1 MYGKTLRNAII
12 DELDWDPSVDSTNI
26 GVAVDGAVAVLTG
39 HVANYAQKQ
48 AAERAVK
55 RVEGVK
61 AIAQEIEVLC
71 PIDTTRTDED
81 IAQRAL
87 SVLEGDVRLPKDA
100 VQLEVTNGWVTL
112 SGVVNC
118 ECDRRTAEDDV
129 RQLPEVIGVSNQV
142 TLARRASAT

>member
-1 MYGKTLRNAII
+1 MYGKTLRNDII

-26 GVAVDGAVAVLTG
+26 GVAVDGGVAILTG
-39 HVANYAQKQ
+39 HVPSYDQKL

-55 RVEGVK
+55 RVEGVR

-71 PIDTTRTDED
+71 PVDATRTDED

-87 SVLEGDVRLPKDA
+87 SALEDDVRLPKDA
-100 VQLEVTNGWVTL
+100 FQLEVTNGWVSL
-112 SGVVNC
+112 SGVVNR

-129 RQLPEVIGVSNQV
+129 RKLADVIGVSNQV
-142 TLARRASAT
+142 ALDLRV